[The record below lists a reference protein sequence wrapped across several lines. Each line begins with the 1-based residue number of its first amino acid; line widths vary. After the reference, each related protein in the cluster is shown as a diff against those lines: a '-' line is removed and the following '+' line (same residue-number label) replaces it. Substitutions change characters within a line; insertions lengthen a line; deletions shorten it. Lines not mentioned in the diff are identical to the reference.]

1 MIITA
6 ALRCY
11 KARTSKVLVQ
21 WSSVVSDAPGILN
34 SITDS
39 EIGVH
44 LGSSQ
49 FRISFAW
56 GMFWGR
62 ASLIL
67 GVSWSTQY
75 VTSNL
80 SPASSSQFTSLLP
93 PPSLYGWLT
102 DWLSLLRAQSSC
114 ISSNRQTMWWLSVRP
129 SPQNTEQAGRHH
141 RAPLDHT
148 IRQLLTVTKCW
159 EGFLLSDKKNI
170 SYDNGLILEAEKF
183 LLDSLLFMPCL
194 QFWTECS
201 KWEMLKRR

>member
-1 MIITA
+1 M
-6 ALRCY
+6 
-11 KARTSKVLVQ
+11 LVQ
-21 WSSVVSDAPGILN
+21 WSSVVSEAPGILN

-56 GMFWGR
+56 GMYWGW

-75 VTSNL
+75 VTLNL
-80 SPASSSQFTSLLP
+80 SPASSSQFTSLPPSPLP
-93 PPSLYGWLT
+93 PLAGRLVVT
-102 DWLSLLRAQSSC
+102 AQCSPHSSC
-114 ISSNRQTMWWLSVRP
+114 ISSNRQTMWWLTGSPPGPVKTPREEQRSSPWQTVR
-129 SPQNTEQAGRHH
+129 QR
-141 RAPLDHT
+141 LK
-148 IRQLLTVTKCW
+148 VTKCL
-159 EGFLLSDKKNI
+159 EGFLLPDKKNI
-170 SYDNGLILEAEKF
+170 SYDNGLILEAGEF

-201 KWEMLKRR
+201 KWKILKRR